1 MKKLNIFCKVLIF
14 SLFLIMGVGC
24 KSTPVVQKTVHPL
37 NLIDNNSS
45 FYLKIPTKQDKS
57 LVASIVEHNIKDV
70 SESDANLI
78 AERIDTIY
86 LGINKRRKSTE
97 FQLAASCSIPK
108 IAVSKLFTKK
118 NGWNSEKLILQ
129 NQLGDEV
136 EYKVFDNSELL
147 LSLPSQNLVVL
158 GRAVPSM
165 VEVYNTYFYE
175 IENGPV
181 FNLNPLIT
189 EWFAKDDDAIRF
201 FATKPQS
208 FLTILTGAN
217 LNYKLVYV
225 CGTIISDTKRDDQYI
240 MNLEFEF
247 REKKVVPA
255 AKAALSL
262 AFGLTNSEVYLETPT
277 HLVISNIKIS
287 KKELYKILVLK

>member
-1 MKKLNIFCKVLIF
+1 
-14 SLFLIMGVGC
+14 MGVGC

-129 NQLGDEV
+129 NHLGDEV
-136 EYKVFDNSELL
+136 EYKIFDNSELL
-147 LSLPSQNLVVL
+147 LSFPSQNLVTL

-189 EWFAKDDDAIRF
+189 EWFEKDDDAIRF

-225 CGTIISDTKRDDQYI
+225 CGTIISDTQRDDQYI

>member
-1 MKKLNIFCKVLIF
+1 
-14 SLFLIMGVGC
+14 MGVGC

-97 FQLAASCSIPK
+97 FQLSASCSIPK

-136 EYKVFDNSELL
+136 EYKIFDNSELL
-147 LSLPSQNLVVL
+147 LSFPSQNLVAL

-189 EWFAKDDDAIRF
+189 EWFEKDDDAIRF

>member
-1 MKKLNIFCKVLIF
+1 
-14 SLFLIMGVGC
+14 MGVGC

-57 LVASIVEHNIKDV
+57 LVVSIVEHNIKDV

-97 FQLAASCSIPK
+97 FQLSAFCSIPK

-136 EYKVFDNSELL
+136 EYKIFDNSELL
-147 LSLPSQNLVVL
+147 LSFPSQNLVTL

-189 EWFAKDDDAIRF
+189 EWFEKDDDAIRF

>member
-1 MKKLNIFCKVLIF
+1 
-14 SLFLIMGVGC
+14 MGVGC

-57 LVASIVEHNIKDV
+57 LVTSIVEHNIKDV

-97 FQLAASCSIPK
+97 FQLSASCSIPK

-136 EYKVFDNSELL
+136 EYKIFDNSELL
-147 LSLPSQNLVVL
+147 LSFPSQNLVVL

-189 EWFAKDDDAIRF
+189 EWFEKDDDAIRF

>member
-1 MKKLNIFCKVLIF
+1 
-14 SLFLIMGVGC
+14 MGVGC

-57 LVASIVEHNIKDV
+57 LVESIVEHNIKDV

-97 FQLAASCSIPK
+97 FQLSASCSIPK

-136 EYKVFDNSELL
+136 EYKIFDNSELL
-147 LSLPSQNLVVL
+147 LSFPSQNLVAL

-189 EWFAKDDDAIRF
+189 EWFEKDDDAIRF

-262 AFGLTNSEVYLETPT
+262 AFGLTNSEVCLETPT

>member
-1 MKKLNIFCKVLIF
+1 MKKLNIFYKVLIF

-97 FQLAASCSIPK
+97 FQLSASCSIPK

-136 EYKVFDNSELL
+136 EYKIFDNSELL
-147 LSLPSQNLVVL
+147 LSFPSQNLVAL

-189 EWFAKDDDAIRF
+189 EWFEKDDDAIRF

>member
-1 MKKLNIFCKVLIF
+1 MKKLNIFYKVLIF

-57 LVASIVEHNIKDV
+57 LVVSIVEHNIKDV

-97 FQLAASCSIPK
+97 FQLSASCSIPK

-136 EYKVFDNSELL
+136 EYKIFDNSELL
-147 LSLPSQNLVVL
+147 LSFPSQNLVAL

-189 EWFAKDDDAIRF
+189 EWFEKDDDAIRF

-262 AFGLTNSEVYLETPT
+262 AFGLTNSEVCLETPT

>member
-1 MKKLNIFCKVLIF
+1 
-14 SLFLIMGVGC
+14 MGVGC

-57 LVASIVEHNIKDV
+57 LVVSIVEHNIKDV

-97 FQLAASCSIPK
+97 FQLSASCSIPK

-136 EYKVFDNSELL
+136 EYKIFDNSELL
-147 LSLPSQNLVVL
+147 LSFPSQNLVAL

-189 EWFAKDDDAIRF
+189 EWFEKDDDAIRF